1 MKKDPVEEAM
11 FKEVDEKDDALQK
24 QIDDMNEKAQK
35 EGFFG
40 RLMEWNSGSFI
51 AIALVA
57 SLFVGAS
64 QPIFGGFLMSPVLTQ
79 LSVDLD
85 LYAILFPGL
94 DLETEMS
101 IYCAWMGVFA
111 VVTFISMFVQK
122 YFFNR
127 LSE

>member
-1 MKKDPVEEAM
+1 
-11 FKEVDEKDDALQK
+11 
-24 QIDDMNEKAQK
+24 MN
-35 EGFFG
+35 
-40 RLMEWNSGSFI
+40 WNSKPFI
-51 AIALVA
+51 AVACVA

-94 DLETEMS
+94 DLETEMG

-127 LSE
+127 LSEEVTYQMRFSLYNAILSKNIGWFDLRENSVGVLTSSMA